1 MCSFGLTDI
10 ELTDIELTYIE
21 LTDIELTDFE
31 LTDFELTDF
40 ELTDFELTDI
50 ETEKQKCV
58 YFGSSPIIF
67 IEPFFYITHALNT
80 IIDGSG
86 CYNSFSYIGLDTSTS

>member
-1 MCSFGLTDI
+1 MCCFGLTDF
-10 ELTDIELTYIE
+10 ELTDI
-21 LTDIELTDFE
+21 E

-58 YFGSSPIIF
+58 DFGSSPIIF
-67 IEPFFYITHALNT
+67 IEPFFLR
-80 IIDGSG
+80 II
-86 CYNSFSYIGLDTSTS
+86 NKQLK

>member
-1 MCSFGLTDI
+1 MCSFG
-10 ELTDIELTYIE
+10 
-21 LTDIELTDFE
+21 LTDFE

-58 YFGSSPIIF
+58 DFGSSPIIF
-67 IEPFFYITHALNT
+67 IEPFF
-80 IIDGSG
+80 
-86 CYNSFSYIGLDTSTS
+86 